1 MVRLRCCFWYFAA
14 CILIQQ
20 QDVFLF
26 DILVIIL
33 YDEVCE
39 LCTFYWCSH
48 LIATIIA
55 VKWLLPGYIPQVLG
69 SARIAKTPFDIS
81 MMCSI
86 VRAIPTTNLPIEPTV
101 IIPEVFIGPSYQNLH
116 VHCSVVSYHGV
127 CSSEEIYS
135 YATVWSYIMLPK
147 FLNELLV
154 GC

>member
-20 QDVFLF
+20 QDLFLF

-33 YDEVCE
+33 YDKVCK
-39 LCTFYWCSH
+39 LYTFNWGRP
-48 LIATIIA
+48 LIPTFIA
-55 VKWLLPGYIPQVLG
+55 VKWLLPGHIPQDLG
-69 SARIAKTPFDIS
+69 STRLAETQFDIT
-81 MMCSI
+81 MMCSS
-86 VRAIPTTNLPIEPTV
+86 VWVIPTTNLPIEPTV
-101 IIPEVFIGPSYQNLH
+101 IIPEVFIGLSYRNLLA
-116 VHCSVVSYHGV
+116 HCSVVSYHGV
-127 CSSEEIYS
+127 CSSKKIYS